1 MTSSPD
7 PREFARARATS
18 LLNAL
23 DFQLRQ
29 TLKTPDAT
37 QVHHLRVAT
46 RRFTQALVIFES
58 CLRGVRGIREKLKD
72 PMELSG
78 DVRDFD
84 IVLKILRN
92 GRTGVSAKAVDRIER
107 ERAKAQRGLVV
118 ALGKMAKRGA
128 IQTWRAKLSSPHPK
142 TAAPIPSHAT
152 DVQQAVSDT
161 AERFFDRGDHVYSA
175 SDSGAKNASPTNATP
190 KHLSKSL
197 HHLRIATKELR
208 YTLELA
214 LLPGASSAGASSA
227 GASSRNG
234 LDRIEQL
241 QSDLGDI
248 HDFDPVHQ
256 ILSEYRSA
264 KKLLARLARKQHKRI
279 NAFRKYWKNEFGGR
293 KNRAEWI
300 QRISGIADTLTSSAP
315 VAKRPTGVQKSLASR
330 AS

>member
-1 MTSSPD
+1 MASSPD
-7 PREFARARATS
+7 PRQFDCARALS
-18 LLNAL
+18 LLSGLLNAL
-23 DFQLRQ
+23 DFQLGR
-29 TLKTPDAT
+29 TLKTPDAGE
-37 QVHHLRVAT
+37 VHGLRVAT

-58 CLRGVRGIREKLKD
+58 CFRGARGIREKLKR

-84 IVLKILRN
+84 IALKILRG

-107 ERAKAQRGLVV
+107 ERAKSERALAEALGKLAQRGTFK
-118 ALGKMAKRGA
+118 A
-128 IQTWRAKLSSPHPK
+128 WRAKLGSPRPK
-142 TAAPIPSHAT
+142 TAATTSSHAGSHAT
-152 DVQQAVSDT
+152 DVQQAVSD
-161 AERFFDRGDHVYSA
+161 AADNFFNRGNHVYAA
-175 SDSGAKNASPTNATP
+175 SDSGSKQSTP
-190 KHLSKSL
+190 KNLSKSL

-214 LLPGASSAGASSA
+214 IQP

-234 LDRIEQL
+234 LARIEQL

-264 KKLLARLARKQHKRI
+264 RKLLARLARKQHKRI
-279 NAFRKYWKNEFGGR
+279 REFREFWKNEFGGNR
-293 KNRAEWI
+293 NRAGWMR
-300 QRISGIADTLTSSAP
+300 RIAGIADTLVSAAP
-315 VAKRPTGVQKSLASR
+315 LAKRPTGVRKSLASR